1 MEPSD
6 FTLPE
11 IDYLAKDYASFR
23 RLMLDHLQLRAPEWS
38 ESSAADIGHVL
49 VEILAYAADYLSYYQ
64 DAVATE
70 AYLGTAR
77 RRRSIKRRARLL
89 DYIMHEGCNARVWV
103 QVQVSTPLTI
113 AKRTQLFTRVD
124 RLANATIIEKNSPAY
139 LDALAQSAKV
149 FETMHDGQLFPEHNE
164 IPFYAEDGR
173 ETIVVQGS
181 TSAILRDAWTDQAQS
196 ARALNSLYQGQILV
210 FEQVKDSGTGDVL
223 SADPDQRH
231 AVRVSSITRGL
242 EKNVPVV
249 KITWADEDAL
259 PFDLPVSTYVAGK
272 FCPAMSV
279 ARGNIILA
287 DHGQTIPHEA
297 LPPIQPGVRYRPMLT
312 NVGLTYCVPGS
323 YDPVHLSSA
332 IAALKQDVIHA
343 LPSIS
348 LFNLSWSV
356 PLDPGLDLSAL
367 ADGAD
372 LSDEFA
378 QALQA
383 KGVVVA
389 SKLELT
395 RVPGIGLQIRDRV
408 RKQHLVAT
416 QSGDQILIHYYDK
429 WTVRPDLLSSGP
441 QSTDYIVDVEE
452 DGHAY
457 FRFGFGG
464 HGRLPQPGEQFVAS
478 YRIGTGSIGNVRA
491 DTIAHIVL
499 ENPDQPIA
507 LVRNPLPAMGGTDL
521 EPAEDAQLYAP
532 TALQLQQRCVTADD
546 YTALVE
552 RHPEVLRAV
561 TQLRWTGSW
570 YTAFVYV
577 QRRHDQPFDAA
588 FQRQLTRFL
597 REFQLMGY
605 QLEVQAPQFVPLDIA
620 LTITLKRGFAT
631 NSVNVALRQAFSTS
645 CAPGGQPGFF
655 CPDNF
660 AFGQPL
666 YASRIVAAAM
676 AVPGVLQVEVTRF
689 GRFGQPMPAQP
700 PASIS
705 IGPLEM
711 VRLDN
716 DPSQPQNGTLQFRF
730 KGGV

>member
-6 FTLPE
+6 FTQPE

-23 RLMLDHLQLRAPEWS
+23 RLMLDHLQLRVPEWN
-38 ESSAADIGHVL
+38 ESSVADIGHVL

-77 RRRSIKRRARLL
+77 RRRSIKRHARLL

-103 QVQVSTPLTI
+103 QVQVSAPLTI
-113 AKRTQLFTRVD
+113 AKRTPLFTRVD
-124 RLANATIIEKNSPAY
+124 RLANTTVIEKNSPVY
-139 LDALAQSAKV
+139 LAALAQSVKV
-149 FETMHDGQLFPEHNE
+149 FETMHDGHLFPEHNE

-173 ETIVVQGS
+173 ETIVAQGS
-181 TSAILRDAWTDQAQS
+181 TSATLRDAWTDQTQS
-196 ARALNSLYQGQILV
+196 TRVLDSLYPGQILV
-210 FEQVKDSGTGDVL
+210 FEQVKDSDTGDAL

-231 AVRVSSITRGL
+231 AVRITSLTRGL

-259 PFDLPVSTYVAGK
+259 PFELPVSTYVAGK

-297 LPPIQPGVRYRPMLT
+297 LPPIQPGVRYRPLLQK
-312 NVGLTYCVPGS
+312 VGLTYCEPGN
-323 YDPVHLSSA
+323 YDPVHLPSA
-332 IAALKQDVIHA
+332 SAALKQDVIRA
-343 LPSIS
+343 LPSIA
-348 LFNLSWSV
+348 LFNRSWSV
-356 PLDPGLDLSAL
+356 SLDPGLDLSTL
-367 ADGAD
+367 ADDAD
-372 LSDEFA
+372 LTDEFA

-383 KGVVVA
+383 KGIVVA
-389 SKLELT
+389 SKVELT
-395 RVPGIGLQIRDRV
+395 NVRGVGLQIRDRV
-408 RKQHLVAT
+408 RKQHLVAV
-416 QSGDQILIHYYDK
+416 QSGDRILIHHYAK

-452 DGHAY
+452 DGHAF

-464 HGRLPQPGEQFVAS
+464 HGRLPQPGEKFVAS

-499 ENPDQPIA
+499 DDPDQPITQ
-507 LVRNPLPAMGGTDL
+507 VRNPLPAMGGTDR
-521 EPAEDAQLYAP
+521 EAAEDAQLYAP
-532 TALQLQQRCVTADD
+532 TAFQTQQHCVTEDD

-552 RHPEVLRAV
+552 RHPEVLHAV

-577 QRRHDQPFDAA
+577 QRRNGQPLDAA
-588 FQRQLTRFL
+588 FQAQLVHFL

-605 QLEVQAPQFVPLDIA
+605 QLEVQAPQFVALDIA
-620 LTITLKRGFAT
+620 LTITLKRGFDT
-631 NSVNVALRQAFSTS
+631 NSVNNALRRAFSNTCS
-645 CAPGGQPGFF
+645 PDGQSGFF
-655 CPDNF
+655 CLDNF
-660 AFGQPL
+660 AFGQPV
-666 YASRIVAAAM
+666 YASQLIAAAM
-676 AVPGVLQVEVTRF
+676 AVPGVLQVEVMRF
-689 GRFGQPMPAQP
+689 GRLGQPAPSQP
-700 PASIS
+700 PGVLA
-705 IGPLEM
+705 IGSLEIA
-711 VRLDN
+711 RLDN
-716 DPSQPQNGTLQFRF
+716 DPRQPQNGMLQLRFR
-730 KGGV
+730 GGL